1 MSLIVVLAL
10 IYAAL
15 IFWLT
20 AGLLKGKN
28 VSGSGYRPKVSV
40 IIAARNEELNLEQ
53 CLISLSNQDYPE
65 NLYDVYIIDDRSE
78 DETRKIASRFADQ
91 QPNFNLIVVDEV
103 PLNVSPKKNAIQKGI
118 DASDGEIIMTTD
130 ADCSPPEGWISG
142 IVSHYNDEKIGMVVG
157 YAPLYKKN
165 KGPKESLL
173 KLDALSIA
181 AVASGSIGIGYPVTC
196 TGRNFSYRRSVYES
210 INGFDGLWQFMSG
223 DDDLLLHKAN
233 KEGIKISYSFLS
245 STFVESKTYSEI
257 GEISN
262 QRRRHASKTPHYYSL
277 TGMTG
282 LKIALPLVYLL
293 NLFIVSGLLGIGVS
307 PTILAVSLLLKS
319 TAEFSLLYTFSSFTG
334 DRNVLKYF
342 PLALLIHPF
351 YVVIYG
357 AWGALG
363 KFTWKGQTS
372 NPLKSS

>member
-1 MSLIVVLAL
+1 MSLIIILAL

-20 AGLLKGKN
+20 AGLLKRSK
-28 VSGSGYRPKVSV
+28 VSDSEYRPRVSV
-40 IIAARNEELNLEQ
+40 IVAARNEELNLEL
-53 CLISLSNQDYPE
+53 CLLSLSNQNYPE
-65 NLYDVYIIDDRSE
+65 DLYDVYIIDDRSE
-78 DETRKIASRFADQ
+78 DETRKIGSRFADQ

-103 PLNVSPKKNAIQKGI
+103 DLDISPKKNAIQKGI

-142 IVSHYNDEKIGMVVG
+142 IVSHYNDENIGMVVG
-157 YAPLYKKN
+157 YAPLYKTN
-165 KGPKESLL
+165 KGLKESLL

-210 INGFDGLWQFMSG
+210 IDGYEGLWHLMSG

-233 KEGIKISYSFLS
+233 KYGIKVSYSFLP
-245 STFVESKTYSEI
+245 STFVESKTYDELS
-257 GEISN
+257 EISN

-307 PTILAVSLLLKS
+307 PPTLAVSLLLKS
-319 TAEFSLLYTFSSFTG
+319 IAEFSLLYTFSSLSG

-357 AWGALG
+357 AWGTLG

-372 NPLKSS
+372 NPIKIN